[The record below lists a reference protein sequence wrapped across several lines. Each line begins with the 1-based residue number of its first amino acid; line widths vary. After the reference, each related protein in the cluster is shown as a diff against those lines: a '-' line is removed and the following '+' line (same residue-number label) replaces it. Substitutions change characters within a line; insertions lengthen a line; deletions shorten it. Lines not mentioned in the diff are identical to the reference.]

1 MEEQIQHLRETFGI
15 ELTPSEPAQSEFSE
29 ISPMA
34 VPTGEI
40 SLLALDDLLNDFS
53 DVL

>member
-1 MEEQIQHLRETFGI
+1 MRETFGI
-15 ELTPSEPAQSEFSE
+15 EPPASESTQPEFPE
-29 ISPMA
+29 INVMA

-40 SLLALDDLLNDFS
+40 SLLAQDDLLNDFS